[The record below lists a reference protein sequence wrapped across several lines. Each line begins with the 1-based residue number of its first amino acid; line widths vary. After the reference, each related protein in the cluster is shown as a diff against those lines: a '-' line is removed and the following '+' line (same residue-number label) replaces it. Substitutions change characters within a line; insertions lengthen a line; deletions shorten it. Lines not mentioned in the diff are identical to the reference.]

1 MALGKRL
8 HVFARCA
15 CALAFGVLASGA
27 AWAQPS
33 FVERPIYS
41 EPGTGLQMP
50 PGCEVEPAWRA
61 RVGTSEHEVW
71 VVTCGGTTHAWLL
84 RRSLIE
90 LLGPNQARLRFQVTD
105 DRALPGETA
114 GDSVSVQCSGRG
126 PNESGLVVV
135 GARWRASGNMLR
147 LTSARAAL
155 RADVST
161 QKFVAGSLGGV
172 DCTRYPE
179 REAMLRRLQQAPR

>member
-1 MALGKRL
+1 MAPPVRR
-8 HVFARCA
+8 HRFAQCA
-15 CALAFGVLASGA
+15 CALAFGVLAAPIAG
-27 AWAQPS
+27 AQPS

-50 PGCEVEPAWRA
+50 PGCEVEPTWRA
-61 RVGTSEHEVW
+61 RVGNSEHEVW
-71 VVTCGGTTHAWLL
+71 VVVCDGTTRTWLL

-90 LLGPNQARLRFQVTD
+90 KLGPNQARLRFQVTD
-105 DRALPGETA
+105 DRAWPGETA
-114 GDSVSVQCSGRG
+114 GDSVSVQCSGRE
-126 PNESGLVVV
+126 PNESGLVVI

-147 LTSARAAL
+147 LTSARAVY
-155 RADVST
+155 RADLTT
-161 QKFVAGSLGGV
+161 QKFVSGSIGGA